1 MPAISKREKN
11 RRAFVAMMEER
22 GLTRAKV
29 AELLHMTVD
38 AVKAWLKHEAVA
50 GSNPVPAWAPELLE
64 FKMPSTAEYHRRVS
78 AEYAHQRK
86 VAKKR
91 IEKRTAR

>member
-29 AELLHMTVD
+29 AELLHVTVD
-38 AVKAWLKHEAVA
+38 GVKAWLKHEGVA
-50 GSNPVPAWAPELLE
+50 GSNPVPAWAPELLS
-64 FKMPSTAEYHRRVS
+64 FKLPIKPGPKEVDRAY
-78 AEYAHQRK
+78 QRK
-86 VAKKR
+86 VAAKR
-91 IEKRTAR
+91 AAR